1 MKIKAIAAC
10 GNGMGSSQMIK
21 MKINKVF
28 KRLGIDAEI
37 GHMSVGEAKGVA
49 NNYDM
54 IFVSETFTSQFRT
67 GKDTKVIGLKNL
79 LSEKEIEAKIREALD
94 MPAVDGAGNMV
105 KKNIPSKVRDFLM
118 DYENTDAFKIMLSHR
133 PDSFVFGQAAD
144 TWKIDLVVSGH
155 VHGGQ
160 VRIPGKGGLYGG
172 DQGWFPEYT
181 DGIHHFKTV
190 NHMIITRGLGSDKE
204 KLPRFHNIPE
214 IVVIRLEKR

>member
-54 IFVSETFTSQFRT
+54 IFVSETF
-67 GKDTKVIGLKNL
+67 GLKNL

-94 MPAVDGAGNMV
+94 MPA
-105 KKNIPSKVRDFLM
+105 
-118 DYENTDAFKIMLSHR
+118 E
-133 PDSFVFGQAAD
+133 
-144 TWKIDLVVSGH
+144 
-155 VHGGQ
+155 
-160 VRIPGKGGLYGG
+160 
-172 DQGWFPEYT
+172 
-181 DGIHHFKTV
+181 
-190 NHMIITRGLGSDKE
+190 
-204 KLPRFHNIPE
+204 
-214 IVVIRLEKR
+214 

>member
-28 KRLGIDAEI
+28 KRL
-37 GHMSVGEAKGVA
+37 HMSVGEAKGVA

-94 MPAVDGAGNMV
+94 MPA
-105 KKNIPSKVRDFLM
+105 
-118 DYENTDAFKIMLSHR
+118 E
-133 PDSFVFGQAAD
+133 
-144 TWKIDLVVSGH
+144 
-155 VHGGQ
+155 
-160 VRIPGKGGLYGG
+160 
-172 DQGWFPEYT
+172 
-181 DGIHHFKTV
+181 
-190 NHMIITRGLGSDKE
+190 
-204 KLPRFHNIPE
+204 
-214 IVVIRLEKR
+214 

>member
-28 KRLGIDAEI
+28 KRLGIDAE
-37 GHMSVGEAKGVA
+37 SVGEAKGVA

-94 MPAVDGAGNMV
+94 MPA
-105 KKNIPSKVRDFLM
+105 
-118 DYENTDAFKIMLSHR
+118 E
-133 PDSFVFGQAAD
+133 
-144 TWKIDLVVSGH
+144 
-155 VHGGQ
+155 
-160 VRIPGKGGLYGG
+160 
-172 DQGWFPEYT
+172 
-181 DGIHHFKTV
+181 
-190 NHMIITRGLGSDKE
+190 
-204 KLPRFHNIPE
+204 
-214 IVVIRLEKR
+214 